1 MDEHEGAVV
10 LVVVVFAGRFLHGE
24 IADEGG
30 AVDGVNGIEVRAR
43 STFVDVFG
51 EELTADFDAH
61 AVGERG
67 EFNGV
72 IGGTDRQQG
81 RGEGGEKQEWRQ
93 AAIFHGRG

>member
-43 STFVDVFG
+43 GTLVDVFG

-67 EFNGV
+67 ELD
-72 IGGTDRQQG
+72 GGIRGAGRQQG
-81 RGEGGEKQEWRQ
+81 RSEDGEKQERRQ
-93 AAIFHGRG
+93 EVGFHGRA